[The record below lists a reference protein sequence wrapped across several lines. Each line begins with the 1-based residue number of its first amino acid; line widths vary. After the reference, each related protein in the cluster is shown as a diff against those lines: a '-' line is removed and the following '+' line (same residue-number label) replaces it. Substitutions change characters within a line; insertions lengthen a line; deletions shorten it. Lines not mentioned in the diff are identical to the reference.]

1 MLWELLL
8 REIIQTD
15 ASIRNGKEPDMPGF
29 ENLDSNVTLA
39 DQMQSGEGPVVLIN
53 LFTVDEAD
61 EAALLKA
68 WAHDADF
75 MKAQPGYISTQ
86 LHKGIAGS
94 STYVNY
100 AIWQDVE
107 SFRNAFTNS
116 EFQRRIADYPT
127 SAVARPHLFQKL
139 AVANHCI
146 A

>member
-1 MLWELLL
+1 MSGFAEL
-8 REIIQTD
+8 D
-15 ASIRNGKEPDMPGF
+15 A
-29 ENLDSNVTLA
+29 VATLA
-39 DQMQSGEGPVVLIN
+39 DQMKAEEGPVVLIN
-53 LFTVDEAD
+53 LFTVDAAD

-94 STYVNY
+94 TSYVNY

-107 SFRNAFTNS
+107 SFRNAFMHP
-116 EFQRRIADYPT
+116 EFQRRIADYPA
-127 SAVARPHLFQKL
+127 SAVARPHLFRKL
-139 AVANHCI
+139 AIANHCV